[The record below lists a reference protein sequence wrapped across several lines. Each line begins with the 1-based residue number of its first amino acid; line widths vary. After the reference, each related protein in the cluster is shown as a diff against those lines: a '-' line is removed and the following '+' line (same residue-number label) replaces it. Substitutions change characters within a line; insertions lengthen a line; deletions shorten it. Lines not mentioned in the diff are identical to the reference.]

1 MGWGALWDPEFV
13 LRNIW
18 TAPYLNLTQ
27 AKREKI
33 KQQNLVKRQ
42 NQMKLAKMDLE
53 FKVFKNLAGYLAMQ
67 ENDNTKKNT
76 RVQQLLPVL
85 V

>member
-1 MGWGALWDPEFV
+1 MVGGCGTRAVSRKTPVYFV
-13 LRNIW
+13 S
-18 TAPYLNLTQ
+18 LNLTQ

-53 FKVFKNLAGYLAMQ
+53 FKVFKNLLDILQCNRMTTQ
-67 ENDNTKKNT
+67 KNT